1 LDPADMLYEDEARDM
16 LNGRVHA
23 GSRLVMAKHADLATV
38 KRFRDDCL
46 KADIPAMLGPC
57 APGG

>member
-1 LDPADMLYEDEARDM
+1 MLYEDEARHM
-16 LNGRVHA
+16 LNERVRT
-23 GSRLVMAKHADLATV
+23 GSQLVVAKHADLATV

-46 KADIPAMLGPC
+46 NADIPAMLGPC

>member
-1 LDPADMLYEDEARDM
+1 MLYEDEARDM
-16 LNGRVHA
+16 LTERVRA
-23 GSRLVMAKHADLATV
+23 GGRLVVAKHADLASV

-46 KADIPAMLGPC
+46 KSDIPAMLGPC